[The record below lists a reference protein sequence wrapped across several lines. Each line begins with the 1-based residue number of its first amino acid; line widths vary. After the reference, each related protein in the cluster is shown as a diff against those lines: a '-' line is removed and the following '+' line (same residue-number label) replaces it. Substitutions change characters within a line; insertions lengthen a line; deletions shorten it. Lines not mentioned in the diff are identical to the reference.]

1 MNLYEFIELYEFRKW
16 LSQKCF
22 KRSYH
27 KVKNDVKKIYLP
39 KSKKNFIRFIRYLKK
54 IVNMNHFTDVT
65 KRIHCIDK
73 FKYTLKVKIVSY
85 KLNIL

>member
-1 MNLYEFIELYEFRKW
+1 MNLKNYTNLENGYLKNVLRDHITKW
-16 LSQKCF
+16 
-22 KRSYH
+22 RMI
-27 KVKNDVKKIYLP
+27 KKIYLP